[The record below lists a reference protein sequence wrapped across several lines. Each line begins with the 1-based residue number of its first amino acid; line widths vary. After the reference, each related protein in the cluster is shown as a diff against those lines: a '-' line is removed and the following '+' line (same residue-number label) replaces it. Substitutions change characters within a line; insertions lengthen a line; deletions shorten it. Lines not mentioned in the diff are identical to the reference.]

1 MVTSGGAHHVVFVG
15 IRCDWRSARPHTL
28 GQRWVGARDRR
39 EGKQGVALHHRQAR
53 TLERARHDE
62 AGAVGFAPTEDL
74 KQIDGFQS
82 RSQLRVGANALG

>member
-1 MVTSGGAHHVVFVG
+1 MEDGILNVRAFGAQG
-15 IRCDWRSARPHTL
+15 DGKADDSAAI
-28 GQRWVGARDRR
+28 QKAV
-39 EGKQGVALHHRQAR
+39 
-53 TLERARHDE
+53 DE